1 VSEESLTHDLRFR
14 IGDAFPSD
22 ESLARWLTAC
32 CMAANDLVYLNQQLF
47 PRLQGDDA
55 PAFENLYLSRLVASH
70 LYEVA
75 KFLIQAERRYGADLQ
90 PFLDRLPA
98 SARSDYEAV
107 KAIGPGGQNPLAEPL
122 ERLRNHFFHY
132 AELIPQAP
140 QYEQLARALDAH
152 ASSTSAIR
160 WGDHLID
167 FRADFADD
175 IAAELSFPGDTGV
188 HDFVAGFA
196 EATPAYVRFTHA
208 ALAQYL
214 VDQGLMSERSRS

>member
-1 VSEESLTHDLRFR
+1 MSEEALTHDLRFR
-14 IGDAFPSD
+14 IGDAFPPRNPLS
-22 ESLARWLTAC
+22 RWLTAC

-47 PRLQGDDA
+47 PRLKGDA
-55 PAFENLYLSRLVASH
+55 PAFENLYLGRLVASH
-70 LYEVA
+70 LYEAA
-75 KFLIQAERRYGADLQ
+75 KFLIHAERRYGADVQ
-90 PFLDRLPA
+90 PFLDRLPV

-140 QYEQLARALDAH
+140 QYEQLAQALDAH
-152 ASSTSAIR
+152 ASSMSAIR

-175 IAAELSFPGDTGV
+175 IAAELSFAGDTGV
-188 HDFVAGFA
+188 SDFVADFA
-196 EATPAYVRFTHA
+196 GAMPAYVRFTQA
-208 ALAQYL
+208 ALTQYL
-214 VDQGLMSERSRS
+214 VDQGLMRER